1 MLNIAIVDDEEIIR
15 LGLEKMISRFSGD
28 YRIAGSFEDGA
39 EALAA
44 IGAPELDVDL
54 IITDIKMPY
63 MDGLRFIELVKE
75 KRPGMRCLIL
85 SGYNDFEY
93 ARKAIQFGVD
103 DYMIKPV
110 DMQELA
116 QLLRTVD
123 KRLAEQRESEER
135 LALTAMQQKGQ
146 ELEEKLRKLL
156 QGAADA
162 ELEPMV
168 IDAQSVQT
176 AEGRKA
182 VIVFRTSNLLAHE
195 SLLRYLDEIKAAFHH
210 VVVMQSNLIA
220 VLLTIAGQD
229 EAKPPEKALRAMSL
243 RIIDHLQ
250 NRSGGFIAIGECMLP
265 QGGADWHGA
274 YAEALA
280 ASRHPFYKECETFAV
295 LAKELPAKTEP
306 WKLNMPALDE
316 QFKTACE
323 MLDAQTI
330 KSVIPLY
337 FAEAE
342 RGRAGYDEIVHMA
355 GHLFYTLTTKIDG
368 FLDALYELQGAAFD
382 FHRVVASHFAMRDVK
397 EWLIAIV
404 DQVVQ
409 ALEPSRNAGS
419 KRVIETVKQW
429 IQEHYREEIEL
440 SDLSETVYLN
450 ASYLSFLFKRET
462 NQTITEYVTAVRM
475 AKAKEYLKDRLDLKA
490 YQIGEL
496 VGYADG
502 IYFNKLFKKTVGVT
516 PQKYRNQ
523 TSGG

>member
-15 LGLEKMISRFSGD
+15 LGLEKMITRFSSD
-28 YRIAGSFEDGA
+28 YRIVGSYEDGA

-44 IGAPELDVDL
+44 IGAPDLQVDL

-75 KRPGMRCLIL
+75 KLPGIRCLIL

-110 DMQELA
+110 DLQELSK
-116 QLLRTVD
+116 LLQTVD
-123 KRLAEQRESEER
+123 RQLSERRENEEQ
-135 LALTAMQQKGQ
+135 LALAARQQRGH
-146 ELEEKLRKLL
+146 ELEEQLRKLL
-156 QGAADA
+156 QSGGAGEHAA
-162 ELEPMV
+162 PSLLPEL
-168 IDAQSVQT
+168 QS
-176 AEGRKA
+176 GRGA
-182 VIVFRTSNLLAHE
+182 VIVFRTSNMLAHE
-195 SLLRYLDEIKAAFHH
+195 SLLHYLDEIKAMFHH
-210 VVVMQSNLIA
+210 VVVMDNNLIA
-220 VLLTIAGQD
+220 VLLSVQEDGKQ
-229 EAKPPEKALRAMSL
+229 PEKSVRAISL
-243 RIIDHLQ
+243 RLMDYMH
-250 NRSGGFIAIGECMLP
+250 NRSGGFIAIGESVLP
-265 QGGADWHGA
+265 HVGGSWHGA
-274 YAEALA
+274 YVEGLA
-280 ASRHPFYKECETFAV
+280 ASRHQFYKERETFAMN
-295 LAKELPAKTEP
+295 LKDLPAKAEQ
-306 WKLNMPALDE
+306 WKFNMPALDE

-323 MLDAQTI
+323 MLDSQTI
-330 KSVIPLY
+330 KTVIPLF

-342 RGRAGYDEIVHMA
+342 RGKAGYDEIMHMA

-368 FLDALYELQGAAFD
+368 FLDALYELQGATFD
-382 FHRVVASHFAMRDVK
+382 FHRTVASHFAMRDLK

-404 DQVVQ
+404 DQVVK
-409 ALEPSRNAGS
+409 ALEPTRNASS
-419 KRVIETVKQW
+419 KRVIETVKLW

-440 SDLSETVYLN
+440 TALSETVFLN

-462 NQTITEYVTAVRM
+462 NQTITEYITSVRM

-523 TSGG
+523 TSGSQ

>member
-15 LGLEKMISRFSGD
+15 LGLEKMITRFSSD
-28 YRIAGSFEDGA
+28 YRIVGSYEDGA

-44 IGAPELDVDL
+44 IGAPDLQVDL

-75 KRPGMRCLIL
+75 KLPGIRCLIL

-110 DMQELA
+110 DMQELS
-116 QLLRTVD
+116 QLLQTVD
-123 KRLAEQRESEER
+123 RRLSERRESEEQ
-135 LALTAMQQKGQ
+135 LAAASKQQKGQ
-146 ELEEKLRKLL
+146 ELEEQLRKLL
-156 QGAADA
+156 QSGGAAEHEA
-162 ELEPMV
+162 TSLLPEL
-168 IDAQSVQT
+168 QS
-176 AEGRKA
+176 GRGA
-182 VIVFRTSNLLAHE
+182 VMVFRTSNRLAHE
-195 SLLRYLDEIKAAFHH
+195 SLLHYLDESKDMFHH
-210 VVVMQSNLIA
+210 VVVMENNLIA
-220 VLLTIAGQD
+220 VLLSVQED
-229 EAKPPEKALRAMSL
+229 SKQPERSLRAISL
-243 RIIDHLQ
+243 RMMDYMH
-250 NRSGGFIAIGECMLP
+250 NRSGGFIAIGESVLP
-265 QGGADWHGA
+265 QGPGGTWHGA
-274 YAEALA
+274 YVEALA
-280 ASRHPFYKECETFAV
+280 ASRHPFYKERETFAMN
-295 LAKELPAKTEP
+295 LKDLPAKAEQ
-306 WKLNMPALDE
+306 WNFNMPALDE

-323 MLDAQTI
+323 MLDSHTI
-330 KSVIPLY
+330 KHVIPLF

-342 RGRAGYDEIVHMA
+342 RGKAGYDEIMHMA

-368 FLDALYELQGAAFD
+368 FLDALYELQGATFD
-382 FHRVVASHFAMRDVK
+382 FHRTVASHFAMRDLK

-404 DQVVQ
+404 DQVVK
-409 ALEPSRNAGS
+409 ALEPTRNASS
-419 KRVIETVKQW
+419 KRVIETVKLW

-440 SDLSETVYLN
+440 TALSETVFLN

-462 NQTITEYVTAVRM
+462 NQTITEYITSVRM

-523 TSGG
+523 TSGSQ